1 MASVTPVEE
10 IQDEIKCPICLKYL
24 TDPVS
29 IHCGHNF
36 CRVCITQYYETW
48 AEGDYDPVRCPNC
61 RALIQ
66 KGTLRP
72 NWQLA
77 NIVNKIKHMDLKP
90 GKEKL
95 CKRHNKTLDLFC
107 EEDGEALCVVCE
119 RSPEHGA
126 HTVILMEEAAQKYK
140 VGNSLDP
147 RVLSHSSSPASCL
160 SPQGESLGSHTKG
173 EFLQKWF
180 PLPQLKNCND
190 ISAEAHAFSTE
201 AARWVPGSQPEQG
214 CLGSVR
220 NGPGLS
226 YAPNNLILSLSS
238 VNVIL
243 DPDTAHPVLVL
254 SDDQKSVR
262 WGDTRQDLP
271 DNPERFDTELCV
283 LGCEGFTSGKHSWEV
298 EEVDEGH
305 WAVGVARESV
315 RRKGV
320 ISRNPQG
327 GIWAVGPWGD
337 QFKALTSMETP
348 LPLSWVPKRIQIFL
362 DYEKGQVT
370 FFDVD
375 KEAPI
380 FTFPPASF
388 TGERIYPWLWVWGSH
403 SLPAL
408 LLRPHISKYCR
419 GSAPAALP
427 KQRFEISS
435 VAIPLVCVDPD

>member
-1 MASVTPVEE
+1 ME

-95 CKRHNKTLDLFC
+95 CKRHNKTLDLF
-107 EEDGEALCVVCE
+107 
-119 RSPEHGA
+119 
-126 HTVILMEEAAQKYK
+126 Y
-140 VGNSLDP
+140 
-147 RVLSHSSSPASCL
+147 
-160 SPQGESLGSHTKG
+160 
-173 EFLQKWF
+173 
-180 PLPQLKNCND
+180 
-190 ISAEAHAFSTE
+190 
-201 AARWVPGSQPEQG
+201 
-214 CLGSVR
+214 
-220 NGPGLS
+220 
-226 YAPNNLILSLSS
+226 
-238 VNVIL
+238 
-243 DPDTAHPVLVL
+243 PDTAHPVLVL

-380 FTFPPASF
+380 FTFPPRFQCNCSLIHPSAVPPGHLLKWFLCPSISSL
-388 TGERIYPWLWVWGSH
+388 GQRPASH
-403 SLPAL
+403 SLQTECFK
-408 LLRPHISKYCR
+408 IS
-419 GSAPAALP
+419 GSLSYTAVAPASQA
-427 KQRFEISS
+427 
-435 VAIPLVCVDPD
+435 A